1 MLRSVRLSPT
11 YSSTSLHESS
21 APKVASHSLILSPS
35 SRLQV
40 MAGLCYLA
48 FKQVQSTTMT
58 RSGRRF
64 VTFARPFQCM
74 YCYYSNHLLL
84 GCPGGV
90 AVEGDGPSLRG
101 EGVSAAGLVN
111 DVGRNCKYSISQG
124 VEAGMSSLRL
134 EIKLLENFSRT
145 CLTKLV
151 RE

>member
-1 MLRSVRLSPT
+1 
-11 YSSTSLHESS
+11 
-21 APKVASHSLILSPS
+21 
-35 SRLQV
+35 
-40 MAGLCYLA
+40 
-48 FKQVQSTTMT
+48 
-58 RSGRRF
+58 
-64 VTFARPFQCM
+64 M
-74 YCYYSNHLLL
+74 YCYYSNLLL

-101 EGVSAAGLVN
+101 EGVPAAGLVN
-111 DVGRNCKYSISQG
+111 DVGRNCNYSISQR